1 MATKKIKRLP
11 VVLSDYIVM
20 QTAIADA
27 TDTARDLIS
36 SGYEPWGSPVLT
48 DTRWAQVF
56 ILKELKEIKKTNGNT
71 AEKH

>member
-11 VVLSDYIVM
+11 VVLSDYIVV

-27 TDTARDLIS
+27 TDKARELIS

-48 DTRWAQVF
+48 DTRWTQVF
-56 ILKELKEIKKTNGNT
+56 ILKELKEIKKVNGNT
-71 AEKH
+71 DKEH